1 MSGELAFPWEREAMR
16 GEEMPEGLSFPDQ
29 MAYTTLRNVYQ
40 AYYNKII
47 SRDVAAAEKGR
58 LKYQYER
65 AVRQMNFDT
74 EEVFSVSNPDVTATD
89 KQNIKKISD
98 ATLVSPA
105 IAPAVAQRVYEYYL
119 RRNTNKSKIVYN
131 GEKLGD
137 CLTIPNSWGS
147 ANTGNLA
154 KMEIKLSNTVVYSS
168 ESKGV

>member
-1 MSGELAFPWEREAMR
+1 M
-16 GEEMPEGLSFPDQ
+16 
-29 MAYTTLRNVYQ
+29 
-40 AYYNKII
+40 
-47 SRDVAAAEKGR
+47 
-58 LKYQYER
+58 
-65 AVRQMNFDT
+65 
-74 EEVFSVSNPDVTATD
+74 SNPDVTATD

>member
-65 AVRQMNFDT
+65 AVRQMNFYRKLCDHHVRVIKAT
-74 EEVFSVSNPDVTATD
+74 EVAKSTFR
-89 KQNIKKISD
+89 K
-98 ATLVSPA
+98 
-105 IAPAVAQRVYEYYL
+105 APSIEAGL
-119 RRNTNKSKIVYN
+119 RLCQVLDGIQLPPL
-131 GEKLGD
+131 EDL
-137 CLTIPNSWGS
+137 
-147 ANTGNLA
+147 
-154 KMEIKLSNTVVYSS
+154 
-168 ESKGV
+168 

>member
-65 AVRQMNFDT
+65 AVRQMNFDI
-74 EEVFSVSNPDVTATD
+74 
-89 KQNIKKISD
+89 Q
-98 ATLVSPA
+98 SPVVMPLA
-105 IAPAVAQRVYEYYL
+105 SWEIFHLGEAYIPPRVP
-119 RRNTNKSKIVYN
+119 K
-131 GEKLGD
+131 
-137 CLTIPNSWGS
+137 P
-147 ANTGNLA
+147 
-154 KMEIKLSNTVVYSS
+154 
-168 ESKGV
+168 

>member
-65 AVRQMNFDT
+65 AVRQMISIGN
-74 EEVFSVSNPDVTATD
+74 SATTM
-89 KQNIKKISD
+89 S
-98 ATLVSPA
+98 
-105 IAPAVAQRVYEYYL
+105 
-119 RRNTNKSKIVYN
+119 
-131 GEKLGD
+131 G
-137 CLTIPNSWGS
+137 
-147 ANTGNLA
+147 
-154 KMEIKLSNTVVYSS
+154 
-168 ESKGV
+168 